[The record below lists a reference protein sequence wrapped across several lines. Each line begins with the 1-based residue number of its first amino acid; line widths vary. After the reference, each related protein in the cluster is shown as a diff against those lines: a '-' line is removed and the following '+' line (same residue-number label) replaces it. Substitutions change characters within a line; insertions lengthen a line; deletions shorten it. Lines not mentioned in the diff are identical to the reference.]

1 MSGGPTLNCKALASM
16 VLLVLWGIWNKRTMQ
31 LFHHMN
37 TLAFTILEKVKR
49 GAKLLVTMVAKRLS
63 KIVPEE

>member
-1 MSGGPTLNCKALASM
+1 
-16 VLLVLWGIWNKRTMQ
+16 
-31 LFHHMN
+31 MN
-37 TLAFTILEKVKR
+37 TLAFTLLEKVKR